1 MVAWMLCGVLL
12 LAVVGLALR
21 LWLLHRQMDALG
33 ASFQAH
39 LALDTNTLLTV
50 STGDRHLRGLAVVLN
65 QELRGLREERRRL
78 QQGD

>member
-12 LAVVGLALR
+12 AAVVGLALR

-50 STGDRHLRGLAVVLN
+50 STGTCVGWRWC
-65 QELRGLREERRRL
+65 
-78 QQGD
+78 

>member
-12 LAVVGLALR
+12 AAVVYLALR
-21 LWLLHRQMDALG
+21 LWLLHRADGRAG

-50 STGDRHLRGLAVVLN
+50 STGDRHLRGL
-65 QELRGLREERRRL
+65 RWC
-78 QQGD
+78 